1 MPYASACFISVTLD
15 HSTVSVLSFSYE
27 AERNRI
33 EGKSKQLRNET
44 GTSNIKIRLN
54 CALSRRVNSGKET
67 KILSAVNDWSHV
79 EADISL
85 RQT

>member
-1 MPYASACFISVTLD
+1 M
-15 HSTVSVLSFSYE
+15 
-27 AERNRI
+27 
-33 EGKSKQLRNET
+33 RNET
-44 GTSNIKIRLN
+44 GTSNIKMMLN